1 MRMMLTGFTGWAS
14 MSRNR
19 TDSQR
24 VLDTALTVVAT
35 LGVAATYAIFHAW
48 V

>member
-1 MRMMLTGFTGWAS
+1 MRILLTGFTGWAS
-14 MSRNR
+14 MGRKR

-35 LGVAATYAIFHAW
+35 LGVAATYALFNA
-48 V
+48 